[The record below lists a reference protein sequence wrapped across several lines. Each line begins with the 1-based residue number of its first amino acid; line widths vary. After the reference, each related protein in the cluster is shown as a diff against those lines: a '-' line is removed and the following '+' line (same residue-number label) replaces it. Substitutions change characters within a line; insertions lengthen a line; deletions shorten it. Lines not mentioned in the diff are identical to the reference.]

1 MPTSAIATSKPT
13 SSTSAKPSTNPNNAS
28 HDSPNLGI
36 DPSLLLDD
44 YAYERVA
51 YHVAQIGRRYRL
63 SEDKQDDLRQDFYTA
78 ICSAARRY
86 DPTKASR
93 RTFTSRVIELT
104 AVFRRRC
111 IRNERRS
118 AARSPLLL
126 SDLQR
131 EHRFPELR
139 GPRSCEPTALDLVH
153 DLRIGLAR
161 LTHRQHQTAE
171 ALKNQTPAEIAAERG
186 RHPSTVYREMAS
198 MRCHLSAVG
207 LSTRT

>member
-1 MPTSAIATSKPT
+1 MSPATSPAQPKHAT
-13 SSTSAKPSTNPNNAS
+13 
-28 HDSPNLGI
+28 GI

-44 YAYERVA
+44 YAFERVA

-63 SEDKQDDLRQDFYTA
+63 SEDGQDDLRQDFYTA

-126 SDLQR
+126 SELQR
-131 EHRFPELR
+131 EHRFPEPR
-139 GPRSCEPTALDLVH
+139 APRSCEPTALDLVH
-153 DLRIGLAR
+153 DLRLGLSR

-171 ALKNQTPAEIAAERG
+171 ALKNQTPSEIAAER
-186 RHPSTVYREMAS
+186 RCHPSTVYREMAS
-198 MRCHLSAVG
+198 MRCHLSEVG